1 MVLILPN
8 ETGQN
13 ALLSTAEKYLEP
25 QMFSAL
31 VEQCR
36 FKDINLHLP
45 KFNMECTE
53 DLKEPLTALGMGE
66 AFSDAAEFPRISPAS
81 LKIDQVIHKTVLE
94 VTDNGLTVAIEI
106 AFSELDMPARFPL
119 NPSLELVFDRP
130 FIVTLVD
137 RRNNLIFFEGLV
149 TTLGSPP
156 LKTSKGSS
164 SEQQEDEQR
173 DEKQDERA
181 KMWAKK
187 EVNGESAH
195 RRGCPPVC
203 QLSRPLPL

>member
-31 VEQCR
+31 VEECSFEKIFLQ
-36 FKDINLHLP
+36 LP
-45 KFNMECTE
+45 KFKVECTE

-94 VTDNGLTVAIEI
+94 VTEKGAEAAAATVYTGTLQTAS
-106 AFSELDMPARFPL
+106 FPTYTPELIF
-119 NPSLELVFDRP
+119 NRP

-137 RRNNLIFFEGLV
+137 RNLFG
-149 TTLGSPP
+149 
-156 LKTSKGSS
+156 
-164 SEQQEDEQR
+164 
-173 DEKQDERA
+173 
-181 KMWAKK
+181 
-187 EVNGESAH
+187 
-195 RRGCPPVC
+195 
-203 QLSRPLPL
+203 